1 MPLGFSLA
9 HGLRIVVVADY
20 YNSIPMALAPG
31 TRLGPYEVFD
41 LIGAGGMGE
50 VYRAHDSTLDRDV
63 AIKILNAG
71 SNPERFLREAR
82 IAARISSPHV
92 VSVFDYQVLADN
104 RPIIVM
110 ECVRGQTLS
119 ELIRTNRVLPVEDI
133 ARYMDHAAMGMAAA
147 AEFGV
152 VHRDLKPG
160 NMLVDRAGRLRV
172 ADFGIARFDR
182 STVDTHSPLTS
193 DGPAVFG
200 TPAYMAPEQAENPR
214 GADVRSDVYS
224 YGASFYHAATGVPP
238 FDGPGPLAVLLKH
251 KGEPL
256 VAPQSR
262 RPDLPRRLND
272 VVERCLAKS
281 PADRFQSFEEVRTAL
296 VDSSVSPW
304 NESFDPLAQ
313 RFMAEYLVQRARFW
327 DTTASELAT
336 YHFPNR
342 RHLRITQGDIAE
354 VAVDA
359 IVSSDSEAL
368 TMEAGVSASLNRRSG
383 FLVSTE
389 AKKYGRVRHGG
400 VVVTPAGKLN
410 AKFVLHAVTIGIA
423 NHPSIDVRTVLRPSR
438 DILRQIMAG
447 CFYHAN
453 TLGLTSLAF
462 PLLGTGTGGLP
473 RDVCLDAMM
482 SFLIETLLYGAHTV
496 ENVQIVLYGPGA

>member
-1 MPLGFSLA
+1 MQDRPVRTRMLA
-9 HGLRIVVVADY
+9 L
-20 YNSIPMALAPG
+20 SPG
-31 TRLGPYEVFD
+31 TRLGAYEI
-41 LIGAGGMGE
+41 LSLLGSGGMGE

-92 VSVFDYQVLADN
+92 VSVFDYQILADG

-119 ELIRTNRVLPVEDI
+119 DLIRANRVLPVEDI

-160 NMLVDRAGRLRV
+160 NMLVDGAGRLRV

-251 KGEPL
+251 KSEPL
-256 VAPQSR
+256 AAPQSR

-296 VDSSVSPW
+296 VHSSVSPW
-304 NESFDPLAQ
+304 DESFDPLAQ
-313 RFMAEYLVQRARFW
+313 RFMEEYLVQRARFW

-342 RHLRITQGDIAE
+342 RHLRITRGDIAE
-354 VAVDA
+354 VAADA
-359 IVSSDSEAL
+359 IVSSDNEAL
-368 TMEAGVSASLNRRSG
+368 TMQAGVSASLNRRSG

-423 NHPSIDVRTVLRPSR
+423 KHPSIDVRTVLLPSR

-462 PLLGTGTGGLP
+462 PLLGTGAGGFP

-496 ENVQIVLYGPGA
+496 ESVQVVLYGPGA